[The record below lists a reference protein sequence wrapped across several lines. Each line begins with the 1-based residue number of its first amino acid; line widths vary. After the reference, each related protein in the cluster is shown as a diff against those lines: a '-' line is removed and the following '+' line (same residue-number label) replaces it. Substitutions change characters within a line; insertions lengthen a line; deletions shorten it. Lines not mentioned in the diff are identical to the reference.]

1 MTRRL
6 IVEADGGSRGNPG
19 VAGYGSLVRDADT
32 GALLAERA
40 APLGKESNNVAEY
53 TGLIEGLRA
62 VVDHAPG
69 AAVTVRMDSKL
80 VVEQMS
86 GRWKIKHEDM
96 KRLAAE
102 AQALA
107 AEISSAGGAVTYE
120 WIPRAK
126 NKDADKL
133 SNDGMDGVTVRR
145 DTWGDDVE
153 RASQGG
159 GGERTDGA
167 GADVDGASSAGV
179 GAGDPNGG
187 GEVGGEAVVEPDE
200 KPRGPADLGRPT
212 RIVLVRH
219 GVTDFTT
226 RGLLDGRGG
235 ADPSLSTEGRDQARR
250 VAGALDGLVGDSD
263 VHVVTSSLA
272 RGVETGTLIAERLGV
287 TPRVDAD
294 WDEQAFG
301 EWDGL
306 SFKEI
311 RAKDAAGLSK
321 LRHEPTHRAPGGETR
336 DELDERVAAALGRAV
351 ERGGVVII
359 VTHRIVIMSV
369 LAKVLDLSMDG
380 AWRVAA
386 APASLTGIE
395 VWRDGNAQVAFTND
409 THHLRG

>member
-19 VAGYGSLVRDADT
+19 VAGYGALVRDGET
-32 GALLAERA
+32 REVLAERA

-53 TGLIEGLRA
+53 TGLVEGLRA
-62 VVDHAPG
+62 VLDHEPS

-102 AQALA
+102 ARTISS
-107 AEISSAGGAVTYE
+107 EIASAGGAVTYE
-120 WIPRAK
+120 WIPREK
-126 NKDADKL
+126 NKAADKL

-145 DTWGDDVE
+145 DAWQPDGSTRETDDE
-153 RASQGG
+153 GAPGG
-159 GGERTDGA
+159 ATKDEAPGGT
-167 GADVDGASSAGV
+167 S
-179 GAGDPNGG
+179 
-187 GEVGGEAVVEPDE
+187 EPDTTE
-200 KPRGPADLGRPT
+200 REAKTVAPVTSKPDLGKPT

-226 RGLLDGRGG
+226 GGKLDGRGG
-235 ADPSLSTEGRDQARR
+235 ADPALNAAGRDQAER
-250 VAGALDGLVGDSD
+250 VARAVGALVSGAETVS
-263 VHVVTSSLA
+263 VVTSSLA
-272 RGVETGTLIAERLGV
+272 RAIETGAPVAKALGV
-287 TPRVDAD
+287 QAQVDED

-311 RAKDAAGLSK
+311 HARDAAGLSS
-321 LRHEPTHRAPGGETR
+321 LRHDATYSAPGGETR
-336 DELDERVAAALGRAV
+336 AQLDARISGALERAV
-351 ERGGVVII
+351 ERGGAVVV
-359 VTHRIVIMSV
+359 VTHRIAIMSV
-369 LAKVLDLSMDG
+369 LSAVLGLDIDA
-380 AWRVAA
+380 AWRLAA
-386 APASLTGIE
+386 APGSLTGIE

-409 THHLRG
+409 THHLR

>member
-19 VAGYGSLVRDADT
+19 VAGYGALVRDGET
-32 GALLAERA
+32 REVLAERA

-62 VVDHAPG
+62 VVDYAPG

-159 GGERTDGA
+159 GVERAGA
-167 GADVDGASSAGV
+167 GADADGASSAGV

-235 ADPSLSTEGRDQARR
+235 ADPSLSAEGRDQARR

-287 TPRVDAD
+287 TPRVEAD

-311 RAKDAAGLSK
+311 RAKDAAGLLK

-386 APASLTGIE
+386 APASLPGIE

>member
-1 MTRRL
+1 
-6 IVEADGGSRGNPG
+6 
-19 VAGYGSLVRDADT
+19 
-32 GALLAERA
+32 
-40 APLGKESNNVAEY
+40 
-53 TGLIEGLRA
+53 
-62 VVDHAPG
+62 
-69 AAVTVRMDSKL
+69 
-80 VVEQMS
+80 MS
-86 GRWKIKHEDM
+86 
-96 KRLAAE
+96 
-102 AQALA
+102 
-107 AEISSAGGAVTYE
+107 
-120 WIPRAK
+120 
-126 NKDADKL
+126 
-133 SNDGMDGVTVRR
+133 
-145 DTWGDDVE
+145 
-153 RASQGG
+153 
-159 GGERTDGA
+159 
-167 GADVDGASSAGV
+167 
-179 GAGDPNGG
+179 
-187 GEVGGEAVVEPDE
+187 
-200 KPRGPADLGRPT
+200 
-212 RIVLVRH
+212 
-219 GVTDFTT
+219 
-226 RGLLDGRGG
+226 
-235 ADPSLSTEGRDQARR
+235 
-250 VAGALDGLVGDSD
+250 
-263 VHVVTSSLA
+263 VVTSSLA

-287 TPRVDAD
+287 TPRVEAD

>member
-1 MTRRL
+1 MKV
-6 IVEADGGSRGNPG
+6 IAEADGGSRGNPG
-19 VAGYGSLVRDADT
+19 PAGYGAVVFDADHS
-32 GALLAERA
+32 AVLAERKEA
-40 APLGKESNNVAEY
+40 LGVTTNNVAEY
-53 TGLIEGLRA
+53 RGLIAALTAAAEL
-62 VVDHAPG
+62 G
-69 AAVTVRMDSKL
+69 AADVTMRMDSKL

-167 GADVDGASSAGV
+167 GADVDGASSAGA

>member
-19 VAGYGSLVRDADT
+19 VAGYGALVRDGET
-32 GALLAERA
+32 REVLAERA

-53 TGLIEGLRA
+53 TGLVEGLRA
-62 VVDHAPG
+62 VLDHEPS

-102 AQALA
+102 ARTISS
-107 AEISSAGGAVTYE
+107 EIASAGGAVTYE
-120 WIPRAK
+120 WIPREK
-126 NKDADKL
+126 NKAADKL

-145 DTWGDDVE
+145 DAWQPDGSTRETDDE
-153 RASQGG
+153 GAPGG
-159 GGERTDGA
+159 ATKDEAPGGT
-167 GADVDGASSAGV
+167 S
-179 GAGDPNGG
+179 
-187 GEVGGEAVVEPDE
+187 EPDTTE
-200 KPRGPADLGRPT
+200 REAKTVAPVTSKPDLGKPT

-226 RGLLDGRGG
+226 GGKLDGRGG
-235 ADPSLSTEGRDQARR
+235 ADPALNAAGRDQAER
-250 VAGALDGLVGDSD
+250 VARAVGALVSGAETVS
-263 VHVVTSSLA
+263 VVTSSLA
-272 RGVETGTLIAERLGV
+272 RAIETGAPVAKALGV
-287 TPRVDAD
+287 QAQVDED

-311 RAKDAAGLSK
+311 HARDAAGLSS
-321 LRHEPTHRAPGGETR
+321 LRHDATYSAPGGETR
-336 DELDERVAAALGRAV
+336 AQLDARISDALERAV
-351 ERGGVVII
+351 ERGGAVVV
-359 VTHRIVIMSV
+359 VTHRIAIMSV
-369 LAKVLDLSMDG
+369 LSAVLGLDIDA
-380 AWRVAA
+380 AWRLAA
-386 APASLTGIE
+386 APGSLTGIE

-409 THHLRG
+409 THHLR

>member
-19 VAGYGSLVRDADT
+19 VAGYGALVRDGET
-32 GALLAERA
+32 REVLAERA

-133 SNDGMDGVTVRR
+133 SNDGMDGITVRR

-159 GGERTDGA
+159 GVERAGA
-167 GADVDGASSAGV
+167 GADADGASSAGV

-200 KPRGPADLGRPT
+200 KPTGPADLGRPT

-235 ADPSLSTEGRDQARR
+235 ADPSLSAEGRDQARR
-250 VAGALDGLVGDSD
+250 VAGALDGLIGDSD

-287 TPRVDAD
+287 TPRVEAD

-351 ERGGVVII
+351 ERGGVVVV

>member
-19 VAGYGSLVRDADT
+19 VAGYGALVRDGET
-32 GALLAERA
+32 REVLAERA

-53 TGLIEGLRA
+53 TGLVEGLRA
-62 VVDHAPG
+62 VLDHEPS

-102 AQALA
+102 ARTISS
-107 AEISSAGGAVTYE
+107 EIASAGGAVTYE
-120 WIPRAK
+120 WIPREK
-126 NKDADKL
+126 NKAADKL

-145 DTWGDDVE
+145 DAWQPDDSTSE
-153 RASQGG
+153 TDDEGAPGG
-159 GGERTDGA
+159 ATKDEAPGGT
-167 GADVDGASSAGV
+167 S
-179 GAGDPNGG
+179 
-187 GEVGGEAVVEPDE
+187 EPDTTE
-200 KPRGPADLGRPT
+200 REAKTVAPVTSKPDLGKPT

-226 RGLLDGRGG
+226 GGKLDGRGG
-235 ADPSLSTEGRDQARR
+235 ADPALNAAGRDQAER
-250 VAGALDGLVGDSD
+250 VARAVGALVSGAETVS
-263 VHVVTSSLA
+263 VVTSSLA
-272 RGVETGTLIAERLGV
+272 RAIETGAPVAKALGV
-287 TPRVDAD
+287 QAQVDED

-311 RAKDAAGLSK
+311 HARDAAGLSS
-321 LRHEPTHRAPGGETR
+321 LRHDATYSAPGGETR
-336 DELDERVAAALGRAV
+336 AQLDARISGALERAV
-351 ERGGVVII
+351 ERGGAVVV
-359 VTHRIVIMSV
+359 VTHRIAIMSV
-369 LAKVLDLSMDG
+369 LSAVLGLDIDA
-380 AWRVAA
+380 AWRLAA
-386 APASLTGIE
+386 APGSLTGIE

-409 THHLRG
+409 THHLR

>member
-62 VVDHAPG
+62 VVEHAPG
-69 AAVTVRMDSKL
+69 AFVSVRMDSKL

-102 AQALA
+102 AKELA
-107 AEISSAGGAVTYE
+107 KKISSAGGAVTYE
-120 WIPRAK
+120 WIPRAE

-145 DTWGDDVE
+145 DTWGDETGDDVSVGDG
-153 RASQGG
+153 RAIEVVEGG
-159 GGERTDGA
+159 A
-167 GADVDGASSAGV
+167 AAVDAPEGRGASDEGPS
-179 GAGDPNGG
+179 
-187 GEVGGEAVVEPDE
+187 EVVEPDE
-200 KPRGPADLGRPT
+200 KPTGPADLGRPT

-219 GVTDFTT
+219 GVTDFTM

-235 ADPSLSTEGRDQARR
+235 ADPSLSVEGRDQACR
-250 VAGALDGLVGDSD
+250 VAGALDGLVGDGD
-263 VHVVTSSLA
+263 VNVVTSSLA
-272 RGVETGTLIAERLGV
+272 RAVETGAQVAGRLGV
-287 TPRVDAD
+287 TPVVDVD

-311 RAKDAAGLSK
+311 RDLDARGLSR
-321 LRHEPTHRAPGGETR
+321 LRHDPTHRAPGGETR
-336 DELDERVAAALGRAV
+336 EELDERVSGALDRAV
-351 ERGGVVII
+351 QRGGVVVV

-369 LAKVLDLSMDG
+369 LAKVLDLSMDA
-380 AWRVAA
+380 AWRMAA